1 MPAFDEPLI
10 TDWTSPLYKLKQ
22 TWAACGNDVNSISLA
37 CHENHGKPVAIQCRD
52 CHGAIVDR
60 IHRVFQSPPVDA
72 WFSNRPAF
80 LAELDDMFARARTYD
95 LDMQAISN
103 RIKAEKIQWY
113 RDMVTQYPLLIAVL
127 ESTHSSDH
135 VARLLGSD
143 HEMAAPSPPPG
154 QPPPPVEFDFGV
166 LSEAVALAIGPPQDR
181 NIGPTEVNQ
190 YAALRRASEDE
201 AAKKVAIEFFFRRPG
216 TALSNKPGDV
226 EDGTSTTKAS
236 PESGTIGPPTKET
249 ASSLSTSTPITTVPP
264 AILSTSSQ
272 PIPGTERYAQI
283 YQDSNISIERL
294 MSMIEADLRRTS
306 SNTTPTTHLHGPPD
320 RRRALGLGTATP
332 LTPEQRQ
339 RVDQLVRIIDA
350 QGKRTAEIAAMRTRM
365 AELQRA
371 KRANEEDAARKKRE
385 KVAAEEKRRVEAIQA
400 AEAEVKAK
408 AAALSSGDKMDI
420 DDPNKIPTS
429 MYDIQPCSSCTTPVD
444 PKLGQSLGCAICVL
458 GTLSGRVAKQTL
470 YCSETCYN
478 KGHEPHVKDAHP
490 CESGSSCI
498 RLAPGPTTPSLTGP
512 GPSPTT
518 NGPTTAAS
526 PASGGTAAPPT
537 PTGCSTATTTTSTT
551 QPNGAL
557 DSTTAVAC
565 LMCDVRLKR
574 NSFFCCLACAKSNK
588 DAHIANFHRDAFAD
602 GRGMPKTLVLED
614 FLAKRLDMFVKGA
627 KMEFAG
633 KR

>member
-1 MPAFDEPLI
+1 MPVFDEPLI

-166 LSEAVALAIGPPQDR
+166 LSEAVALAIGPPQGR

-201 AAKKVAIEFFFRRPG
+201 AAKKVAIEG
-216 TALSNKPGDV
+216 WDKHNKGI
-226 EDGTSTTKAS
+226 TRIRNNRTTNKRNRFKFVH
-236 PESGTIGPPTKET
+236 IYLYNYK
-249 ASSLSTSTPITTVPP
+249 
-264 AILSTSSQ
+264 
-272 PIPGTERYAQI
+272 RYAQI

-429 MYDIQPCSSCTTPVD
+429 IFTSKRWD
-444 PKLGQSLGCAICVL
+444 G
-458 GTLSGRVAKQTL
+458 
-470 YCSETCYN
+470 
-478 KGHEPHVKDAHP
+478 
-490 CESGSSCI
+490 
-498 RLAPGPTTPSLTGP
+498 
-512 GPSPTT
+512 
-518 NGPTTAAS
+518 S
-526 PASGGTAAPPT
+526 PANTNRLFYSNHHYQYN
-537 PTGCSTATTTTSTT
+537 TT
-551 QPNGAL
+551 QRSTRLDHSSGMPN
-557 DSTTAVAC
+557 
-565 LMCDVRLKR
+565 
-574 NSFFCCLACAKSNK
+574 